1 MTVENGG
8 NFFQV
13 VKAYFDKWFNLEGE
27 MFFLQREVIESVLFR
42 TKKKFLLAKQP
53 RLVKLLGFGDLH
65 LKFGTVVLL
74 TKWLA
79 LCNSDIKVILSQFL
93 TST

>member
-1 MTVENGG
+1 
-8 NFFQV
+8 
-13 VKAYFDKWFNLEGE
+13 

-65 LKFGTVVLL
+65 LKFGTVVMVA
-74 TKWLA
+74 KWLA
-79 LCNSDIKVILSQFL
+79 LCYSDIKVI
-93 TST
+93 